1 MWSSHLTLTVL
12 RTIKLKKKGIG
23 MGKLRDKVGLKI
35 HPREMFEYHYWLT
48 ETPGSKKIR
57 CLIRFREDCITKETI
72 SD

>member
-23 MGKLRDKVGLKI
+23 MEKLRDKVGLKI
-35 HPREMFEYHYWLT
+35 HSREMFEYHYWLT
-48 ETPGSKKIR
+48 EPPGSKKIR
-57 CLIRFREDCITKETI
+57 RLIRFREDCITKETI